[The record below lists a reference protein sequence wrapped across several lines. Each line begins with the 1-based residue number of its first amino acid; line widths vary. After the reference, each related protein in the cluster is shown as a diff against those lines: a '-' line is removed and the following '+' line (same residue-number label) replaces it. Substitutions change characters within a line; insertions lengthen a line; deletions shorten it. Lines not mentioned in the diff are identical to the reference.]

1 MQAEIIAIGTE
12 ILLGEI
18 VDTNS
23 AWIAQRLPQLGIDLN
38 YTSVVGDNKQRIDE
52 IFKRAWSRSDL
63 IITTG
68 GLGPTV
74 DDMTREGICALLD
87 EEPHI
92 DEELE
97 LKLRSFFA
105 NRGYEMPESNLK
117 QAWLLPSAKA
127 INNPRGTAP
136 GWWVERDKKIIVS
149 MPGVPSEME
158 RMWENEVAPTLQ
170 GRSGEVLITRT
181 IKTVGIGEG
190 TVDEMAQPVYDTPG
204 VGIGTYARADGV
216 HIRIGAKGANEKE
229 ALSTMKP
236 VEEKLEKIFGQSIW
250 GKDEDT
256 LEGVITQ
263 LLIDRTATVS
273 VLETTTGGLLASTL
287 ADAETIGETFLGAHV
302 IASKKQEN
310 SLGIDTG
317 KISEELAIELAKGA
331 QHYFTSDY
339 GVGITGV
346 LEEKSG
352 EHPPGTIFVAVSGPD
367 LQQPKTLMTQMSQGR
382 AATKRRAI
390 TTALLLL
397 RRVIL
402 ELET

>member
-52 IFKRAWSRSDL
+52 TFKRAWSRSDL

-92 DEELE
+92 DKELE

-117 QAWLLPSAKA
+117 QAWLIPSAKS

-149 MPGVPSEME
+149 MPGVPPEME

-170 GRSGEVLITRT
+170 GLSGEVLITRT
-181 IKTVGIGEG
+181 LKTVGIGEG
-190 TVDEMAQPVYDTPG
+190 TVDEMAQPVYETPG
-204 VGIGTYARADGV
+204 IGVGTYARADGV
-216 HIRIGAKGANEKE
+216 HIRIGAKGTNEKE
-229 ALSTMKP
+229 ALSIMHP
-236 VEEKLEKIFGQSIW
+236 VEEKLEKIFGLSIW
-250 GKDEDT
+250 GYNEDT
-256 LEGVITQ
+256 LEGVIAQ
-263 LLIDRTATVS
+263 LLVERTATVS
-273 VLETTTGGLLASTL
+273 VLETTTGGLLSSTL
-287 ADAETIGETFLGAHV
+287 ADAEAIGVAFLGAHV
-302 IASKKQEN
+302 ISKNKQGN
-310 SLGIDTG
+310 SLGIDTEKG
-317 KISEELAIELAKGA
+317 SEELAADLAKEA
-331 QHYFTSDY
+331 QSYFTSDY
-339 GVGITGV
+339 GVGVTGV
-346 LEEKSG
+346 LEGESG
-352 EHPPGTIFVAVSGPD
+352 EHPPGTIFVAVSGPN
-367 LQQPKTLMTQMSQGR
+367 LEQPRTLMTQMSQGR